1 MPGDL
6 EKWQEIAGVEA
17 SQGFI
22 GVMGDVEEY
31 SPLGREEHKYH
42 EKMCSKYKS
51 TDIAYTMQPH
61 VLCLAIEKA
70 QSLDPDEILKVLRT
84 TEFQS
89 FHKVPLKAG
98 GEKTYG
104 IKNNMDVPIPYSM
117 VIGKNQTQFLGSV
130 AIFTP

>member
-1 MPGDL
+1 
-6 EKWQEIAGVEA
+6 
-17 SQGFI
+17 
-22 GVMGDVEEY
+22 
-31 SPLGREEHKYH
+31 
-42 EKMCSKYKS
+42 MCSKYKS